1 MATNYEYDD
10 DEFNDEPTD
19 VVKQLRKVNRTLEK
33 RQKELE
39 EELGNF
45 KNQARQR
52 TVKDV
57 LTSKGINPKVSA
69 FIPEDVATSEDAINE
84 WLNEN
89 GELFGVNQTNAPES
103 KALPSVDLSAQARIN
118 NIVSS
123 GEAPLVQEDSLA
135 KILNAKNANELNS
148 ILGITTF

>member
-10 DEFNDEPTD
+10 DDFNDEPTD

-39 EELGNF
+39 EELGSF

-89 GELFGVNQTNAPES
+89 GELFGVNQTNAPEG
-103 KALPSVDLSAQARIN
+103 KALPSVDLSAQSRIN

-135 KILNAKNANELNS
+135 KILNAKNADELNS

>member
-89 GELFGVNQTNAPES
+89 GELFGVNQTNASES

-135 KILNAKNANELNS
+135 KILNAKNADELNS

>member
-39 EELGNF
+39 EELGSF

-135 KILNAKNANELNS
+135 KILNAKNADELNS